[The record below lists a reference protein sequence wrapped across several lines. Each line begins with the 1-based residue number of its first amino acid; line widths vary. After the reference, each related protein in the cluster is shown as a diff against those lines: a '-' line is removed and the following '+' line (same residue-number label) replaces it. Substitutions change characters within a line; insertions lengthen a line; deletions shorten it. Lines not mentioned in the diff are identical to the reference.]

1 MATAFRSSSTGSSA
15 PDWRLDRVFRR
26 EVAPHLKM
34 LEAERVQGRS
44 RFITTAVGIVCV
56 LMVLVGALWPL
67 DHAWAA
73 IAVVVVLALGVNR
86 LASQQL
92 RFRHRVRDLVMPA
105 ICETVGDLQ
114 HSTGDAPAIPFHE
127 LERLGLLPDHDRR
140 IVDDVFEGRHR
151 DTAFVMAEAR
161 LRYRS
166 HGRRRRTRTVFQG
179 LIFAIEA
186 PGEIAAPILIGRDA
200 GTLGNHLTGWIK
212 GFSGLKRV
220 MLPHPAFEALFAVY
234 SDRPQIARGTIGP
247 GMCDALVALAEAH
260 HGRPMQAAFRGR
272 WFYLTMPRRGDQF
285 RLGSL
290 FRSLDGLGAEAQ
302 RVLEDVRIVHRVIDT
317 LHGKDG

>member
-1 MATAFRSSSTGSSA
+1 MATALRSSHVGSSA
-15 PDWRLDRVFRR
+15 PDWRLERIFRR
-26 EVAPHLKM
+26 EIAPHIKA
-34 LEAERVQGRS
+34 LEAERGQGRT
-44 RFITTAVGIVCV
+44 RLITTAVGIVCV
-56 LMVLVGALWPL
+56 LMVLIGALWPL

-73 IAVVVVLALGVNR
+73 VAVVVVLAVGVNV
-86 LASQQL
+86 LGSQQR

-114 HSTGDAPAIPFHE
+114 HSTGDAAAIPFQE
-127 LERLGLLPDHDRR
+127 LERVGLLPNHDRR
-140 IVDDVFEGRHR
+140 IIDDVFEGRHR
-151 DTAFVMAEAR
+151 DTAFVMADAR

-166 HGRRRRTRTVFQG
+166 HGRRRHTRTVFQG

-186 PGEIAAPILIGRDA
+186 PGEIPAPILIARDA
-200 GTLGNHLTGWIK
+200 GALGNHLTGWIK

-220 MLPHPAFEALFAVY
+220 VLPHAAFEAQFAVY
-234 SDRPQIARGTIGP
+234 SDRPEIARDTVGP
-247 GMCDALVALAEAH
+247 GMCDALVALAEGH
-260 HGRPMQAAFRGR
+260 QGRPMQAAFRGR
-272 WFYLTMPRRGDQF
+272 WFYLTMPGRKDQF

-317 LHGKDG
+317 LHGAHG